1 MNSDLVGKNYSFH
14 VELHQVSTFIS
25 PGAGCS
31 KASIHSKSNDFIRK
45 IVLILNYCRLTLIK
59 HGCLHLVV

>member
-1 MNSDLVGKNYSFH
+1 MNSDLVGNNYSFH

-31 KASIHSKSNDFIRK
+31 KASIHAKSNDFIRNS
-45 IVLILNYCRLTLIK
+45 INP
-59 HGCLHLVV
+59 